1 MDYETR
7 IRKELMNDRVFRALL
22 EKVKPEERGQVDQA
36 INGIIAL
43 AGQAASGVS
52 LSFNNSSITPEELES
67 AISDRTG
74 RK

>member
-7 IRKELMNDRVFRALL
+7 IRKELMNDRVFKALM
-22 EKVKPEERGQVDQA
+22 ERVKPEERQQVDQA

-43 AGQAASGVS
+43 AGQAANGVS
-52 LSFNNSSITPEELES
+52 FNFNNSNITPEELES